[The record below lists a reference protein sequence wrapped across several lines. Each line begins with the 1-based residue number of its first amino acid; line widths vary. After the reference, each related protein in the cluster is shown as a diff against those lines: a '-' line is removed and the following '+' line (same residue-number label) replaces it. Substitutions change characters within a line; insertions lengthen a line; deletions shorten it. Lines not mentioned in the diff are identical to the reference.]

1 MARDIAGKADV
12 KDINILLDGKVR
24 HSTETLNPKA
34 DVKDINIL
42 LDGKV
47 RHSTETLNPKPHTLN
62 PKSYA
67 RDNKFD
73 ELSAENFR
81 FRAP

>member
-1 MARDIAGKADV
+1 VGINYFWIVTCLWAFGHHQALQRMARDIAGKADV

-24 HSTETLNPKA
+24 HSTETLNPKQ
-34 DVKDINIL
+34 
-42 LDGKV
+42 
-47 RHSTETLNPKPHTLN
+47 HTLH

-73 ELSAENFR
+73 ELSAENIR

>member
-24 HSTETLNPKA
+24 HST
-34 DVKDINIL
+34 
-42 LDGKV
+42 G
-47 RHSTETLNPKPHTLN
+47 TLNPKPHTLH
-62 PKSYA
+62 PQSYA

-73 ELSAENFR
+73 ELQPKTSDF
-81 FRAP
+81 APLETLNT